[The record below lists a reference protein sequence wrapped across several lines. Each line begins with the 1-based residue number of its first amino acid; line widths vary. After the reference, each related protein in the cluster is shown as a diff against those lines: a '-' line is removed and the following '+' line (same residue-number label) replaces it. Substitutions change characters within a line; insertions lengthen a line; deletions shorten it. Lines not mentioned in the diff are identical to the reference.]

1 MFSGLMESLGFG
13 GGAQTPPEPAQGG
26 GIAASVVDT
35 LAGRVPGYGTVW
47 EFESGSPR
55 PTYAALAV
63 AAAVGLGLWLFGGRR

>member
-1 MFSGLMESLGFG
+1 MFSGIMQGLGLG
-13 GGAQTPPEPAQGG
+13 GGAEAPPATAQGG

-35 LAGRVPGYGTVW
+35 LAGRLPGYGTVW
-47 EFESGSPR
+47 EVEGGSPR